1 MAVWR
6 CAAVLRVRRM
16 AYRNRRGGDDLSFSY
31 KDDEGAQQ
39 GSERSQGVSSGSQL
53 GSEHSQEVTS
63 GSVPAGTH
71 SQQHT
76 QHSPSAEQLPERLR
90 GRISFSQQY
99 SQVYE
104 PATAAVGEDAGL
116 PSELFQLKPLPI
128 TNEVVSLPASTP
140 LICEWDADSSMQF
153 PSTHPLLCGHIEQLL
168 IAAAGCRTE
177 AQHWQMAEHCCS
189 VVQYSKRCV
198 AQYKGPLWQQ
208 LQDQQ
213 KTAFSKGQRWYGK
226 FCLFHGW
233 NTHSTNVCRLRESLQ
248 QSGCTAVEFYEHM
261 VMHPGHTW
269 RKQQQQQQGFNEE
282 QQAINSKGVS
292 REQLS
297 ISKGER
303 KRGWEQEQDLAA
315 GAEKRGKT
323 ASARAAA
330 RETAAA
336 AAESETV
343 AGPMGAAALQR
354 ENEQLRAENKQLRR
368 KLDYARSMLG
378 KVVTDN
384 AMMHAGVWE

>member
-1 MAVWR
+1 MVWR
-6 CAAVLRVRRM
+6 G
-16 AYRNRRGGDDLSFSY
+16 RRGGDELSFYES
-31 KDDEGAQQ
+31 DEEEFPQVSSGAKQ
-39 GSERSQGVSSGSQL
+39 GSEGSRQNSDRSQEVSSGAVPT
-53 GSEHSQEVTS
+53 GAHSHQR
-63 GSVPAGTH
+63 
-71 SQQHT
+71 T
-76 QHSPSAEQLPERLR
+76 QHSPSDGHLPERLR

-99 SQVYE
+99 SQLYE
-104 PATAAVGEDAGL
+104 PAAAAVGEATDL

-128 TNEVVSLPASTP
+128 TDEVVSLQANTP

-177 AQHWQMAEHCCS
+177 AQHWQMAEHCRS

-213 KTAFSKGQRWYGK
+213 KTAFSKGQKWYGK

-233 NTHSTNVCRLRESLQ
+233 NTHSTDVCRLRESLQ
-248 QSGCTAVEFYEHM
+248 QSGCTAIEFYEHM

-269 RKQQQQQQGFNEE
+269 RKQQQQQGFNEE

-292 REQLS
+292 REQLG

-303 KRGWEQEQDLAA
+303 KRGWEQQQDLAA
-315 GAEKRGKT
+315 GAKKRGKT
-323 ASARAAA
+323 ASALAAA
-330 RETAAA
+330 REPAAA

-368 KLDYARSMLG
+368 KLNYARSMLG